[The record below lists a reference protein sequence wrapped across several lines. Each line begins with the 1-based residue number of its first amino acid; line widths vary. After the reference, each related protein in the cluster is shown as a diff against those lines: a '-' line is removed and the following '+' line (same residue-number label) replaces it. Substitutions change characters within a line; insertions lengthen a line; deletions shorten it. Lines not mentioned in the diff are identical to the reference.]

1 MIVKEVEDGYLKP
14 RNRSHNI
21 CLLTKADK
29 SSNKCSFAH
38 GSMMAF
44 AFFAL
49 MPALLAA
56 LVLALTLAVAA
67 TPYFLVALL
76 PLTSK
81 WTCDTKGSSL
91 DGNSNWLGYHCDTLD
106 FLATPLATSSSSP
119 FLIFVLLLR
128 NLSSLSLS
136 TLVNFGKTL
145 NILLLQ
151 EFLLLVDVM

>member
-38 GSMMAF
+38 GSMMVF

-67 TPYFLVALL
+67 TPLFPCSPSSIDQQMDLSTKARVSTATRTGLAITATRLIFSPLLSRLLRRALPHSCCSFAPQL
-76 PLTSK
+76 AEPQHAREFWANLEH
-81 WTCDTKGSSL
+81 SSF
-91 DGNSNWLGYHCDTLD
+91 CR
-106 FLATPLATSSSSP
+106 SSSCSWM
-119 FLIFVLLLR
+119 
-128 NLSSLSLS
+128 S
-136 TLVNFGKTL
+136 
-145 NILLLQ
+145 
-151 EFLLLVDVM
+151 